1 MNLYSMKLGIRN
13 VRKTFRILKC
23 DFYNRLHSIKLS
35 AMEIVTFLFN
45 FGWRWHRLV
54 FHFNSV
60 FFSFF
65 FFFAESINAIT
76 IMYIVGR
83 RRMKGRSVYR
93 TRIRTSSFVI
103 WIVVTF
109 IGDFNP
115 RPLNFH
121 FWTKHVGETL
131 WSNYRVKFISQV
143 SGFTL

>member
-1 MNLYSMKLGIRN
+1 MKLGIRN

-23 DFYNRLHSIKLS
+23 DFYNRLHSLKFPAIY
-35 AMEIVTFLFN
+35 EDVC
-45 FGWRWHRLV
+45 GDC
-54 FHFNSV
+54 HFSV
-60 FFSFF
+60 QLWAKMTIFFSFF
-65 FFFAESINAIT
+65 FFLCREYQRDYNYVYRWKTKDERSA
-76 IMYIVGR
+76 R
-83 RRMKGRSVYR
+83 RGVYR